1 MDNVN
6 IQVMVD
12 INKHMDILLIPNSPL
27 TSISKSVFE
36 SEKEQGK
43 LSIEDVS
50 VSNHS
55 SSPRQELESEMNDSQ
70 LNGAVID
77 VMCDFF

>member
-12 INKHMDILLIPNSPL
+12 INKYMDILLIPNSPL

-55 SSPRQELESEMNDSQ
+55 SSPGQELDSEMNDSQ